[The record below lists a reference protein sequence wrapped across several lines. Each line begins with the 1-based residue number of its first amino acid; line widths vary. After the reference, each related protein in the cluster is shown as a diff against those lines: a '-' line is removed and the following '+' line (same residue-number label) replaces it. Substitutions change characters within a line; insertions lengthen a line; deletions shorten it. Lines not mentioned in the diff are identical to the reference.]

1 MKRPLVFLF
10 PNNRMDIGGNSAQ
23 MRFMEACG
31 HSRAVTAVQYSVD
44 RRGKI
49 NSQDFVRSNGS
60 EPIYVIHWGPDVP
73 QLLAALNGK
82 DVIYFAHSTGWRMR
96 LPSYVPILC
105 VSRHTMA
112 YWGRYAPNSYIA
124 HVPNIVEV
132 KKVST
137 ASARDIDV
145 LVQVR
150 KSSRYLLEQLVPALQ
165 DRCRVTVIDGWVD
178 DLTAWFQRS
187 KVYLYDS
194 LEHWIDVGATEGFGL
209 PPLEALANGCM
220 VFSGVNDALAD
231 YLDPG
236 FNCRKL
242 RVHSL
247 QWDVA
252 AILDAIR
259 NGGPCSPD
267 SLFHPYTTQQVTGR
281 LSILLSEIQRFFEVA
296 GPAERDIEDL
306 WEGRRPSA
314 LQRLK
319 GAAKVLCG
327 ASHPVPR

>member
-1 MKRPLVFLF
+1 M
-10 PNNRMDIGGNSAQ
+10 
-23 MRFMEACG
+23 
-31 HSRAVTAVQYSVD
+31 
-44 RRGKI
+44 
-49 NSQDFVRSNGS
+49 
-60 EPIYVIHWGPDVP
+60 
-73 QLLAALNGK
+73 
-82 DVIYFAHSTGWRMR
+82 
-96 LPSYVPILC
+96 
-105 VSRHTMA
+105 
-112 YWGRYAPNSYIA
+112 
-124 HVPNIVEV
+124 
-132 KKVST
+132 
-137 ASARDIDV
+137 
-145 LVQVR
+145 
-150 KSSRYLLEQLVPALQ
+150 
-165 DRCRVTVIDGWVD
+165 IDGWVD

>member
-132 KKVST
+132 KKFPQHRRGISMFWFRFVSRPVIFL
-137 ASARDIDV
+137 SNWFR
-145 LVQVR
+145 LFR
-150 KSSRYLLEQLVPALQ
+150 
-165 DRCRVTVIDGWVD
+165 TVAV
-178 DLTAWFQRS
+178 
-187 KVYLYDS
+187 
-194 LEHWIDVGATEGFGL
+194 
-209 PPLEALANGCM
+209 
-220 VFSGVNDALAD
+220 
-231 YLDPG
+231 
-236 FNCRKL
+236 
-242 RVHSL
+242 
-247 QWDVA
+247 
-252 AILDAIR
+252 
-259 NGGPCSPD
+259 SP
-267 SLFHPYTTQQVTGR
+267 
-281 LSILLSEIQRFFEVA
+281 
-296 GPAERDIEDL
+296 
-306 WEGRRPSA
+306 
-314 LQRLK
+314 
-319 GAAKVLCG
+319 
-327 ASHPVPR
+327 